1 MHLPGSPR
9 PRLRCHAFAT
19 DLPSHGTAAPWLCR
33 TSLCCLWSV
42 CVWGVV
48 GACVCVSDVVLSS
61 PCYARVVGG
70 TDRQVGGGLQ
80 GPPRCMLG
88 TVQLGFQVTERV
100 WGSFLSCCWFCPAL
114 PQLLGRLTPSLWPE
128 ATAGLPLPALLPR
141 QAAACLPRTSSLSSW
156 VIFLPVIH
164 FRDLEADSRPLRRER
179 CPPRGVEGQ
188 SWGEAGAQTAT
199 SWLLCPGQGVVGTIP
214 DLNIRGLG
222 WKQWVPQ
229 GRGEVLLGWR
239 QLLAEKGPAS
249 ARDQT
254 RVRRPQ
260 LGGAACAAGEGRPWA
275 GRPPARAKMCLRPAN
290 LQSRQ
295 LGWGAPHWGPRATWL
310 PTGCPQHPCRDIPGS
325 QATVAVL
332 PALLSPEPHVSPVRP
347 LSPPP
352 RPLYHHS
359 PPG

>member
-1 MHLPGSPR
+1 M
-9 PRLRCHAFAT
+9 
-19 DLPSHGTAAPWLCR
+19 
-33 TSLCCLWSV
+33 
-42 CVWGVV
+42 
-48 GACVCVSDVVLSS
+48 CVSDVVLSS

-310 PTGCPQHPCRDIPGS
+310 PTGCPQHPCGTS
-325 QATVAVL
+325 
-332 PALLSPEPHVSPVRP
+332 PARRPPLLSYRLCSRQNHTCPRSGPCPPLPVPSTTTALQDEECKPEVYAR
-347 LSPPP
+347 L
-352 RPLYHHS
+352 
-359 PPG
+359 